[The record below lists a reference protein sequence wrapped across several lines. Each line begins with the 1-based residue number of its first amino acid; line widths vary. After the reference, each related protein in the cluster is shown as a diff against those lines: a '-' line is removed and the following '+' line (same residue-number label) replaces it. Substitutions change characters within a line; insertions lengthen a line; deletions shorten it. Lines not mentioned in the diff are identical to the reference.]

1 MRGSRFTV
9 ITVDINPLADLEESV
24 DFSLKQMAY
33 LLEKAVSDTSNY
45 QQRKTFLII
54 RTSPFELYGVLNI
67 SIINK
72 IIKAN
77 ASLKRLS
84 N

>member
-54 RTSPFELYGVLNI
+54 RTSPFELYGVLII

-72 IIKAN
+72 IIKTN